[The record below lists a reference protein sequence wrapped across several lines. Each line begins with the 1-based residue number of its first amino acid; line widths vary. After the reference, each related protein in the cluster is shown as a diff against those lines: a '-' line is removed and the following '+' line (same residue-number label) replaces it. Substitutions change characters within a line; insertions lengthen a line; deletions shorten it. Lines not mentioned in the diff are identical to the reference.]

1 MFKNRARLRFPA
13 SLVSDAGDKG
23 VAGELCPPFVRF
35 GVAGEVCPSFV
46 RFGVAVGFF
55 FFLPAVFYMYH
66 NPWPDLFLVKLVLH
80 ICSQD
85 LQDDQSHFDLHYRSL
100 QGNILSL

>member
-1 MFKNRARLRFPA
+1 MFKSRPRLRFPA

-23 VAGELCPPFVRF
+23 VAGEVCPPFVRFGVDGEVCPPFVRF
-35 GVAGEVCPSFV
+35 GVAVDFL
-46 RFGVAVGFF
+46 FF
-55 FFLPAVFYMYH
+55 HTAVFYTYH

-85 LQDDQSHFDLHYRSL
+85 HHQSHIDLHYRSL